1 MNILKL
7 FADYPFIPSF
17 LDSGK
22 EITDIVYDSRK
33 ARPDTIFVAMR
44 GANRDGHDS
53 CMNAYENGCR
63 DFVVEHRV
71 TLPNDAITYL
81 VADSRRALS
90 VMSRSLFQFTPK
102 EEKKLVPTQL
112 IAVTGTKGKTSTCMI
127 LRSILEAAGRKVGY
141 IGTLGVMYDGKVLE
155 TPNTTPES
163 YEIFRHLRQMR
174 LSGCEYVLIEASSQG
189 VKLHRTADLCFNL
202 GVFTN
207 LSPDHIGPGE
217 HESFEEYLAC
227 KRELF
232 SQCALSIGNI
242 DDEYYEQVVSNR
254 FGRLTF
260 GLSEKADYRAED
272 TAFTVSADGF
282 STVFTCREKGK
293 RHELKLKLP
302 GMFSVYNALGAIAVA
317 RNYGG
322 SYETIQA
329 GLSAVRVKGR
339 TEIVPDTGD
348 VRVLLDYAHNEL
360 SVKSLFDM
368 LLLYKP
374 KRLIAVF
381 GCGGNRSKLR
391 RYAMGEIICKTAD
404 FSVITSDNPR
414 DEDVGAIIED
424 IKQGAGEY
432 IKKAVVV
439 PDRREAIEYALSL
452 AGSGDIV
459 AIVGKGDQDYEEIK
473 GVRHP
478 FDERRIV
485 ADYFKNASK

>member
-7 FADYPFIPSF
+7 FADYPFFPSF

-22 EITDIVYDSRK
+22 EIRDIVYDSRK
-33 ARPDTIFVAMR
+33 AKPGTIFVAMR
-44 GANRDGHDS
+44 GASHDGHES
-53 CMNAYENGCR
+53 CMDAYERGCR

-71 TLPNDAITYL
+71 PLPNDAITYL

-90 VMSRSLFQFTPK
+90 VMSRSLFELDPK
-102 EEKKLVPTQL
+102 TESQL
-112 IAVTGTKGKTSTCMI
+112 GATHCIAVTGTKGKTSTCMI
-127 LRSILEAAGRKVGY
+127 LKSIFEAAGRKVGY
-141 IGTLGVMYDGKVLE
+141 IGTLGVMYDGKTIE

-163 YEIFRHLRQMR
+163 YEIFRYLREMR

-189 VKLHRTADLCFNL
+189 VKMHRTADLFFDL
-202 GVFTN
+202 GIFTN

-232 SQCALSIGNI
+232 FQCALSIGNI
-242 DDEYYEQVVSNR
+242 DDEYYDQVVANR

-260 GLSEKADYRAED
+260 GMAEKADYRAENPQ
-272 TAFTVSADGF
+272 FTISADGF
-282 STVFTCREKGK
+282 STVFTCRERGK
-293 RHELKLKLP
+293 RHELFLTLP
-302 GMFSVYNALGAIAVA
+302 GLFSVYNALGAVAAA
-317 RNYGG
+317 RNFGV

-329 GLSAVRVKGR
+329 GLAAVKVKGR
-339 TEIVPDTGD
+339 TEIVPGTGD

-391 RYAMGEIICKTAD
+391 RYAMGEIICEMAD

-414 DEDVGAIIED
+414 DEEVNDIIED
-424 IKQGAGEY
+424 IKQGAGEN

-439 PDRREAIEYALSL
+439 PDRKEAIEYALSL

-485 ADYFKNASK
+485 ADYFKNASR

>member
-293 RHELKLKLP
+293 RHELKLNLP

-317 RNYGG
+317 RNYGV

-452 AGSGDIV
+452 TGSGDIV

>member
-1 MNILKL
+1 
-7 FADYPFIPSF
+7 
-17 LDSGK
+17 
-22 EITDIVYDSRK
+22 
-33 ARPDTIFVAMR
+33 
-44 GANRDGHDS
+44 
-53 CMNAYENGCR
+53 
-63 DFVVEHRV
+63 
-71 TLPNDAITYL
+71 
-81 VADSRRALS
+81 
-90 VMSRSLFQFTPK
+90 
-102 EEKKLVPTQL
+102 
-112 IAVTGTKGKTSTCMI
+112 
-127 LRSILEAAGRKVGY
+127 
-141 IGTLGVMYDGKVLE
+141 
-155 TPNTTPES
+155 
-163 YEIFRHLRQMR
+163 
-174 LSGCEYVLIEASSQG
+174 
-189 VKLHRTADLCFNL
+189 
-202 GVFTN
+202 
-207 LSPDHIGPGE
+207 
-217 HESFEEYLAC
+217 
-227 KRELF
+227 
-232 SQCALSIGNI
+232 
-242 DDEYYEQVVSNR
+242 
-254 FGRLTF
+254 
-260 GLSEKADYRAED
+260 
-272 TAFTVSADGF
+272 
-282 STVFTCREKGK
+282 
-293 RHELKLKLP
+293 
-302 GMFSVYNALGAIAVA
+302 MFSVYNALGAIAVA
-317 RNYGG
+317 RNYGV
-322 SYETIQA
+322 SYGTIQA